1 MIEEGRQKSIP
12 RELRICKSCDL
23 GCVEDEYHFVIIC
36 PAYNNLRKKF
46 IPNKFLKFTS
56 ISICRKL
63 MASRDPETNKGLALY
78 IKSSHDVAQ
87 DFPHLNML

>member
-1 MIEEGRQKSIP
+1 MIAEGRQKGIP

-36 PAYNNLRKKF
+36 PAYKNLRKKF

-56 ISICRKL
+56 ILIFK
-63 MASRDPETNKGLALY
+63 NYKK
-78 IKSSHDVAQ
+78 KSWELESMPQTQPYLVNVADCQ
-87 DFPHLNML
+87 

>member
-1 MIEEGRQKSIP
+1 MIAEGRQKGIP

-36 PAYNNLRKKF
+36 PAYKNLRKKF

-56 ISICRKL
+56 ILIFKNYK
-63 MASRDPETNKGLALY
+63 E
-78 IKSSHDVAQ
+78 KSWELESMPQTQPYLVNVADCQ
-87 DFPHLNML
+87 